1 MFNHPRMMPLLNFI
15 VVVAA
20 SFALYQLP
28 VAAGQTAPGVAPA
41 GQEPPAVSSDEQEA
55 SEVAYVEIAGR
66 HVAMW
71 KPAGSAP
78 AQGYPL
84 IVFSHGFTLCETH
97 SKFLTGAWARAG
109 YFVLAPHHQDGSCGG
124 KHRGKLIEKL
134 SKRPEEPF
142 RDADNWSEATYR
154 VRRDDVE
161 AVLDAVLKEKS
172 FNGVPIDSSR
182 VGLAGHSLGGYTALA
197 LAGAWPSWKD
207 PRVKAVLAVSPFCV
221 PFLKTGDLGHLGV
234 PVMYQGGTA
243 DIAVTPTV
251 ARPGGGYD
259 LTSAPKCFV
268 EFAMAGHLAWTS
280 ADPLHHSLMERYA
293 LAFFDRYLK
302 GQTSPDP
309 LAALV
314 NSPKPSSV
322 RRLEYAGK

>member
-1 MFNHPRMMPLLNFI
+1 MLTKTRMVAVLIVM

-20 SFALYQLP
+20 SFALQPLP
-28 VAAGQTAPGVAPA
+28 VSVGQTAPEVSSESEAT
-41 GQEPPAVSSDEQEA
+41 QAVS
-55 SEVAYVEIAGR
+55 YVEIEGR
-66 HVAMW
+66 QVAIW
-71 KPAGSAP
+71 KPAGPAP
-78 AQGYPL
+78 VEGYPV

-97 SKFLTGAWARAG
+97 SMFMTEDWARAG
-109 YFVLAPHHQDGSCGG
+109 YFVLAPHHQDGACGS
-124 KHRGKLIEKL
+124 KHRGKLIEKI

-142 RDADNWSEATYR
+142 RNPDDWNDATYR
-154 VRRDDVE
+154 ERRDDVE
-161 AVLDAVLKEKS
+161 AVLNAVLKERS
-172 FNGVPIDSSR
+172 FESVPIDRSR

-207 PRVKAVLAVSPFCV
+207 PRVKAVLAVSPFCI
-221 PFLKTGDLGHLGV
+221 PFFKTGDLGHLGV
-234 PVMYQGGTA
+234 PVMYQGGSS

-259 LTSAPKCFV
+259 LTSPPKCFV

-280 ADPLHHSLMERYA
+280 ADPLHHGIMERYA

-302 GQTSPDP
+302 GVTSPDP

-314 NSPKPSSV
+314 NSPRPSSV
-322 RRLEYAGK
+322 RRLEYAEK